1 MHTDTLSSSK
11 ERRGRSF
18 RVPNKVLVTTGLIAT
33 AAIAA
38 APYATTSEARSDVM
52 IVRVGAHEL
61 QGSKPRPKT
70 DTGTY
75 AEWLDIRCSDQACVD
90 DMLDKYVTARYLK
103 TIQE

>member
-1 MHTDTLSSSK
+1 MHTDTMSSSK

-18 RVPNKVLVTTGLIAT
+18 RVSNKALVTAGLIAT
-33 AAIAA
+33 VAIAA
-38 APYATTSEARSDVM
+38 VPYAATSEARSDVM

-70 DTGTY
+70 STGAH
-75 AEWLDIRCSDQACVD
+75 AEWLDVRCSDQACVD

-103 TIQE
+103 TVQE